1 MKPPSY
7 SRINTVIFRTVQI
20 YSEECNGST
29 DDGVMETRVS
39 ELKFNVPITT
49 RSYKMDLDF
58 VVVLDMLEWK
68 NTIL

>member
-1 MKPPSY
+1 M
-7 SRINTVIFRTVQI
+7 
-20 YSEECNGST
+20 
-29 DDGVMETRVS
+29 S
-39 ELKFNVPITT
+39 ELRFNVPITT